1 MFCTRCG
8 NDVEQHARFC
18 SKCGNDLAPALVQQ
32 KSKHDMDMHI
42 NILGWLLVGSAI
54 LTGIAGL
61 AAMLAGR
68 LIEHMPIPLPPDVP
82 FAVMHFAGGIAT
94 IVGFAILAVSCGIA
108 AAGIGLLQY
117 RGWARTMAII
127 VSVLMIFH
135 FFPFGLA
142 IAIYAFWV
150 LFSQEG
156 QEYYKT
162 RSAATMA

>member
-1 MFCTRCG
+1 
-8 NDVEQHARFC
+8 
-18 SKCGNDLAPALVQQ
+18 
-32 KSKHDMDMHI
+32 
-42 NILGWLLVGSAI
+42 
-54 LTGIAGL
+54 
-61 AAMLAGR
+61 
-68 LIEHMPIPLPPDVP
+68 
-82 FAVMHFAGGIAT
+82 
-94 IVGFAILAVSCGIA
+94 
-108 AAGIGLLQY
+108 
-117 RGWARTMAII
+117 MAII